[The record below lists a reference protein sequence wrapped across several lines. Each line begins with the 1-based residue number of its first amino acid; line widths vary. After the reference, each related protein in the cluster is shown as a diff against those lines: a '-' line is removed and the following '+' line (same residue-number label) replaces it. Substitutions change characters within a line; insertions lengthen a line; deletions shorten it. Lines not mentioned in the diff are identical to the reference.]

1 MTESTTTI
9 TAAEATVLRGFAAFA
24 TLDTETLG
32 VVFHPDV
39 VWTHRNDDRF
49 AGAKAGWPAVA
60 AFFGESA
67 ELTAGTLRV
76 EPQTTMSRGD
86 LVTVIARV
94 SATRPDGRSFD
105 DMQML
110 LFRLEDD
117 RAVAV
122 DQYVGDPA
130 AVRAFWD

>member
-1 MTESTTTI
+1 MIETTTD
-9 TAAEATVLRGFAAFA
+9 AEATVLRGFAAFA
-24 TLDTETLG
+24 TQDMETLG

-49 AGAKAGWPAVA
+49 EGAKAGWPAVG

-76 EPQTTMSRGD
+76 EPQTTMARGD

-94 SATRPDGRSFD
+94 SGTRPDGRSFD
-105 DMQML
+105 DLQVL
-110 LFRLEDD
+110 LFRLEDG

-130 AVRAFWD
+130 AVREFWA